1 MVNSPTCETR
11 SVPALFRS
19 AASKNVIKTS
29 SKTLKPTIS
38 MPLNSTYSKS
48 NSPLI
53 TSAFEHL
60 NQAAPSGNNWQSDF
74 SLNQYIYDY
83 LSKRGFNSTASKL
96 LQESGMDKHEDW
108 RKNKLLDTPSG
119 LLFEWWII
127 FWEVYLAKS
136 GQSTHSEANTY
147 IQAIRNGS
155 KSKLCSET
163 GSYYPGLSSTC
174 QVASQTT
181 PIATGIVS
189 IGSNSRFSTSP
200 QALRPLP
207 PPHTDLFAI
216 AQRQKPHS
224 NPSGTHNS
232 SPATGN
238 LSETSGDGPSPKNS
252 PQLSGFPHVLN
263 NVQNMDVID
272 LPTTK
277 SKNLKVQQFQNIE
290 DYQKN
295 DQQHPSNQL
304 HHSQDA
310 WHSVLPRGSYDSQNH
325 QSEQSPKQPELQL
338 ETKTQ
343 NIKQKSKTKSQFQKL
358 KQQAQNEKQGQE
370 LNPEIREAKLS
381 KNGSHNPKPHDLG
394 LSARTSQELASVLMR
409 PPLPPPAQPRIPDS
423 EREAI
428 TRQSLLDCGFAGREI
443 SALDDEERSKLSE
456 KLTYFTQMY
465 YASQANR
472 AISASKSAPLV
483 NPDLRSLPAHPS
495 FYRDPMQ
502 LSSQGQRER
511 QLGVSRANQ
520 MMANTQLA
528 ANTLSTSSNYSI
540 PQIVSSQVSTRTS
553 DVRKRNIAS
562 TSYHGLP
569 PIVGPKTQPSD
580 PSSPRGRKRAR
591 GGSSSSTPSPKISI
605 QVAQSANDLNRQVD
619 MPKHHENQDST
630 KHLAVCNSSNLAIGS
645 LDCEYSLRKGNVNNI
660 ENNSFKN
667 DRSSPATASSN
678 INMSSG
684 IQSGC
689 APVNKR
695 NAAIRIFCSSSE
707 NPKDLH
713 TSSDTPDRS
722 VSSPSYSLASAK
734 ATPPE
739 NMIGYSTGN
748 GHRMVGT
755 LPGAIPMGMDYI
767 THENLGFQNLENIR
781 SVADLSSVSMVAT
794 SKAGNQ
800 TRSSEAVKALSGEN
814 LNSGKAENLKKT
826 SEKNRIEFNIQDL
839 GLPSLDV
846 DSVISLNSAGVGHQ
860 FTNMDLALPDGF
872 DLSELLK
879 DQTLWGNLP

>member
-60 NQAAPSGNNWQSDF
+60 NQAAPSGNNWQ
-74 SLNQYIYDY
+74 
-83 LSKRGFNSTASKL
+83 TSKL

-456 KLTYFTQMY
+456 KLTYFTQ
-465 YASQANR
+465 
-472 AISASKSAPLV
+472 I
-483 NPDLRSLPAHPS
+483 

-630 KHLAVCNSSNLAIGS
+630 KHLA
-645 LDCEYSLRKGNVNNI
+645 
-660 ENNSFKN
+660 
-667 DRSSPATASSN
+667 
-678 INMSSG
+678 
-684 IQSGC
+684 
-689 APVNKR
+689 
-695 NAAIRIFCSSSE
+695 RIILS
-707 NPKDLH
+707 
-713 TSSDTPDRS
+713 R
-722 VSSPSYSLASAK
+722 
-734 ATPPE
+734 
-739 NMIGYSTGN
+739 MIAQ
-748 GHRMVGT
+748 VQL
-755 LPGAIPMGMDYI
+755 LPRLI
-767 THENLGFQNLENIR
+767 
-781 SVADLSSVSMVAT
+781 
-794 SKAGNQ
+794 
-800 TRSSEAVKALSGEN
+800 
-814 LNSGKAENLKKT
+814 
-826 SEKNRIEFNIQDL
+826 
-839 GLPSLDV
+839 
-846 DSVISLNSAGVGHQ
+846 
-860 FTNMDLALPDGF
+860 
-872 DLSELLK
+872 
-879 DQTLWGNLP
+879 